1 MVNVHSVLKRSAS
14 KELWQDISAY
24 LHSNKKK
31 LEINFGKMS
40 SYKINVCKFTWLS
53 YPHLT
58 DKWHLLIFKYDK
70 VIDILVWSLSDFHT
84 LKDVCAEKQQD
95 SVCETTQWTLC
106 LVFHSHFVC
115 SNCSPSA
122 FLHVFS
128 HGVELLTALLISTCS
143 RLSQTTWNASF
154 SILLHAKKRL
164 HKRYLK
170 RRAGC
175 QFNCVD
181 IIVT

>member
-1 MVNVHSVLKRSAS
+1 MCVIPGVAKKVNPKIICCFLNNHLGFHVK
-14 KELWQDISAY
+14 
-24 LHSNKKK
+24 
-31 LEINFGKMS
+31 F
-40 SYKINVCKFTWLS
+40 YKFMWLS

-70 VIDILVWSLSDFHT
+70 VIHILVWPLSDFHT
-84 LKDVCAEKQQD
+84 LKDVCTKTQQTTV
-95 SVCETTQWTLC
+95 SKTTQWTLC
-106 LVFHSHFVC
+106 LMFHSYFVC
-115 SNCSPSA
+115 PNCSLPA
-122 FLHVFS
+122 FVHVFS
-128 HGVELLTALLISTCS
+128 HSMELLTALLISPCG

-154 SILLHAKKRL
+154 SILLHAEKRL
-164 HKRYLK
+164 HNRYLK